1 MRMKTED
8 WDAVLTANLRSAF
21 LLSRTVSRIMLK
33 QRSGCILNM
42 SSVVGLHGNGGQA
55 NYAASKAGLIGLTK
69 SLAKELS
76 SRNIRVNAIAP
87 GYIETSMTS
96 VLPETA
102 RESLKAAIPLQRAR
116 NAGRCG
122 RSCPLPLQR
131 QGIIYYRRCIECR
144 RRHGDVIMSKRR
156 VVVTGFGVVCPL
168 GNDVPTFWSNIKAN
182 KSGIGPITI
191 IDSSDLAVKI
201 AGEVKG
207 FNPALRIDQKIP
219 RKWTRFAQFA
229 VYAALE
235 ALESAR
241 LQKASLDP
249 VRTGVCLGTGQGGS
263 STTEEAG
270 VRLAG
275 GALAASLP

>member
-1 MRMKTED
+1 MRGLLSDQVCIVTGASRGIGLAIANRFREEGALVYGLSRTKPHADISWISCDITDEASIDAAINSIVQKENRIDVVVNNAGITRDGLLMRMKTED

-102 RESLKAAIPLQRAR
+102 KESLKAAIPLQRP
-116 NAGRCG
+116 GT
-122 RSCPLPLQR
+122 P
-131 QGIIYYRRCIECR
+131 E
-144 RRHGDVIMSKRR
+144 DVAEAALFLCSDRASYI
-156 VVVTGFGVVCPL
+156 TGVVL
-168 GNDVPTFWSNIKAN
+168 NVD
-182 KSGIGPITI
+182 
-191 IDSSDLAVKI
+191 
-201 AGEVKG
+201 
-207 FNPALRIDQKIP
+207 
-219 RKWTRFAQFA
+219 
-229 VYAALE
+229 
-235 ALESAR
+235 
-241 LQKASLDP
+241 
-249 VRTGVCLGTGQGGS
+249 GGM
-263 STTEEAG
+263 G
-270 VRLAG
+270 M
-275 GALAASLP
+275 